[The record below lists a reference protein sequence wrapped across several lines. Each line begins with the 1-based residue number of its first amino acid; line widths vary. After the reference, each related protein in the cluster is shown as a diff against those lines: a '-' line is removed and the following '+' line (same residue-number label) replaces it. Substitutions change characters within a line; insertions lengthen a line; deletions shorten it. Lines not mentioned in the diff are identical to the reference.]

1 MLLMLSK
8 KILLSLFLITCL
20 SLTANDDPF
29 EEINRSIWNIN
40 EALDD
45 NFAKPVAEVYDS
57 ITPTFV
63 QTGITN
69 FFRNINEVD
78 NTINQ
83 LLQGK
88 PVLAIND
95 FTRFLINSTIGLAGL
110 IDVASSI
117 GLERHREDFGQTLGM
132 WGFSQG
138 PYLMLPILGPSTP
151 RDLMSRPITSFLSG
165 TFAID
170 DNEVRL
176 GLTALDAL
184 ETRARLLDVE
194 TLIIGDKY
202 SFVRDSYLQAAEFE
216 AKDGVIEEDAFLDDM
231 DDFFIDDLELDS
243 EENL

>member
-1 MLLMLSK
+1 MLQNSFYKYL
-8 KILLSLFLITCL
+8 ILVVVLLAQPLL
-20 SLTANDDPF
+20 ADKDPF
-29 EEINRSIWNIN
+29 ENLNRGVWKFN
-40 EALDD
+40 EALDN
-45 NFAKPVAEVYDS
+45 NFAKPVAETYEL
-57 ITPTFV
+57 ITPQFF
-63 QTGITN
+63 QTGVTN
-69 FFRNINEVD
+69 FFKNINEID

-88 PVLAIND
+88 PGLAAND
-95 FTRFLINSTIGLAGL
+95 FTRFLINTTIGLLGF
-110 IDVASSI
+110 IDIASNI

-165 TFAID
+165 TFSIKD
-170 DNEVRL
+170 TDVRL

-202 SFVRDSYLQAAEFE
+202 SFIRDSYLQASEYE
-216 AKDGVIEEDAFLDDM
+216 AKDGLIEEDKFLDNM
-231 DDFFIDDLELDS
+231 DDFFIDDLE
-243 EENL
+243 